1 MHGLFQIT
9 KKPTTSILREKG
21 KKKKKKKKKKNGQVI
36 AIYTRKFDLVE
47 NS

>member
-21 KKKKKKKKKKNGQVI
+21 KKKKKKKKKKKDKLLLYIHV
-36 AIYTRKFDLVE
+36 
-47 NS
+47 NST